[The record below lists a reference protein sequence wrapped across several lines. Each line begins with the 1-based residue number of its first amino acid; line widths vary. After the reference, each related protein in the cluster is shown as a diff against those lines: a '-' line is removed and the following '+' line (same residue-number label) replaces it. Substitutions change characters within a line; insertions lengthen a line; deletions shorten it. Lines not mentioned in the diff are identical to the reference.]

1 MVKSMK
7 NLLTMKKMMANI
19 IEIGARMSEKQI
31 DDYIDSMEEKNQI
44 YVEEE
49 LNYASKCHNL
59 EEQIGCPL
67 EVRCA
72 VVPDSFIYTFGTTME
87 NQDVVTQRHIV
98 TISKEGFT
106 ILYATTTGK
115 ERKMELSWKAYKK
128 TWWLRKDKS
137 E

>member
-1 MVKSMK
+1 MSRLTDINKCIVHYEKSY
-7 NLLTMKKMMANI
+7 TDEEISNI
-19 IEIGARMSEKQI
+19 IVKLGKLE
-31 DDYIDSMEEKNQI
+31 D
-44 YVEEE
+44 
-49 LNYASKCHNL
+49 L
-59 EEQIGCPL
+59 EEQLGCPL

-72 VVPDSFIYTFGTTME
+72 VVPDSYIYTFGTTME

-106 ILYATTTGK
+106 ILYATATGK